1 MKRIYFTC
9 GYGGNASIQP
19 HADGT
24 ATLRMFSG
32 YRTDTRGCASVT
44 SAKRLLS
51 RWTDGFYKEV
61 ANVEVC

>member
-1 MKRIYFTC
+1 MKKIYFTC

-19 HADGT
+19 HANGT

-32 YRTDTRGCASVT
+32 CRTEAKKCASIT

-51 RWTDGFYKEV
+51 RWTDGLYKEV
-61 ANVEVC
+61 